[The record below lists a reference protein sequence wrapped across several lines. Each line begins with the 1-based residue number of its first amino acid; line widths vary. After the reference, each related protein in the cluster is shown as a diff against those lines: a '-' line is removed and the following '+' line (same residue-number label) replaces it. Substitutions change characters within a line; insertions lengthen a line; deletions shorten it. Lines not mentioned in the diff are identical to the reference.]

1 MTVAV
6 QTDAAALLRNQLP
19 EIIAGL
25 FFVLVGLVAFA
36 IAAIRRKSGVRL
48 LVWLGV
54 WTCMFGIEELLKT
67 SLIRDSL
74 PLGLRPPATLVLVAC
89 TYLVLVAAAFTFLE
103 LTTGTVRS
111 LLKFKLA
118 ADSAVAVFGI
128 GAFLLF
134 GSEDALLNYNGL
146 LAVIGLVLLSVV
158 VIVPALS
165 RRYLVLRHHRV
176 LTIGTLVFIAQALH
190 MNLSHT
196 FGYYSPGILSSVGF
210 AVLLLSLGYT
220 AMGMIVENE
229 HRLLSIDSELALAR
243 QLQFSIL
250 PAEVPAISKLRIAAK
265 YLPMTA
271 VAGDFY
277 QFIPVDD
284 HRVGFLIAD
293 VSGHG
298 VPAALIASMIKTAMH
313 SVDGCA
319 NEPSEV
325 LRRLGKVLSIDLKG
339 QFVSAAYLWLD
350 TETRQAKYAAAG
362 HPPLL
367 LWRGAD
373 RKLERIESNG
383 LIFGVLPEFEIPQ
396 RCLDLC
402 SGDHL
407 LLYTDGVTEPENQAG
422 EAFGDQRLEQVIRSE
437 ESSSANHLSKRL
449 VSEISAWVPSSSRQ
463 QDDITLIVIDVL

>member
-1 MTVAV
+1 MATSV
-6 QTDAAALLRNQLP
+6 QTEAAALLRDQLP
-19 EIIAGL
+19 EVIAGL
-25 FFVLVGLVAFA
+25 FFLLVGLVAFA
-36 IAAIRRKSGVRL
+36 IAAIRRKSGVKL
-48 LVWLGV
+48 LVWLGI
-54 WTCMFGIEELLKT
+54 WTVMFGAEELLKT
-67 SLIRDSL
+67 PLVRDSL
-74 PLGLRPPATLVLVAC
+74 PVWFRAPATFVFVAC
-89 TYLVLVAAAFTFLE
+89 TYLVLVAAALTFLE
-103 LTTGTVRS
+103 LTTGAVRS
-111 LLKFKLA
+111 LIKFKLA
-118 ADSAVAVFGI
+118 ADITVAVLGI

-146 LAVIGLVLLSVV
+146 LAVIGLAILSVV

-165 RRYLVLRHHRV
+165 RRYLVLRHHGV

-220 AMGMIVENE
+220 AMDMIVENE

-250 PAEVPAISKLRIAAK
+250 PAEVPTISRLRIAAK

-284 HRVGFLIAD
+284 HRIGFLVAD

-319 NEPSEV
+319 GEPSEV
-325 LRRLGKVLSIDLKG
+325 LHRLGKVLSVDLKG

-350 TETRQAKYAAAG
+350 TETRKAKYAAAG

-367 LWRGAD
+367 LWRGTD
-373 RKLERIESNG
+373 QKLERIESNG
-383 LIFGVLPEFEIPQ
+383 LIFGVLPDFDIPQ
-396 RCLDLC
+396 RSLDLC
-402 SGDHL
+402 PGDRL

-422 EAFGDQRLEQVIRSE
+422 EAFGDQRLEQVIRDEEPGSAGELSE
-437 ESSSANHLSKRL
+437 RL
-449 VSEISAWVPSSSRQ
+449 VSEIRAWVPSSSRQ
-463 QDDITLIVIDVL
+463 QDDLTLVVIDVL

>member
-1 MTVAV
+1 MVVSV
-6 QTDAAALLRNQLP
+6 QTEAATLLRDQLP

-36 IAAIRRKSGVRL
+36 IAAIRRKSGVKL
-48 LVWLGV
+48 LFWLGI
-54 WTCMFGIEELLKT
+54 WTAMFGIEELLKT
-67 SLIRDSL
+67 PLIRDSL
-74 PLGLRPPATLVLVAC
+74 PPWFRTPATFVFVSC
-89 TYLVLVAAAFTFLE
+89 TYLVLVAAALTFLE
-103 LTTGTVRS
+103 LTTGVVRS
-111 LLKFKLA
+111 LIKFKLA
-118 ADSAVAVFGI
+118 ADVTVAVFGI

-134 GSEDALLNYNGL
+134 GSEDALLSYNGL
-146 LAVIGLVLLSVV
+146 LAVIGLVMLSVV

-176 LTIGTLVFIAQALH
+176 LTIGTLMFIAQALH

-250 PAEVPAISKLRIAAK
+250 PAEVPAISRLRIAAK

-277 QFIPVDD
+277 HFIPVDD
-284 HRVGFLIAD
+284 HRVGFLVAD

-319 NEPSEV
+319 GEPSEV
-325 LRRLGKVLSIDLKG
+325 LRRLGKVLSVDLKG
-339 QFVSAAYLWLD
+339 QFVSAAYLWVD
-350 TETRQAKYAAAG
+350 TQTHKAKYAAAG

-367 LWRGAD
+367 LWRAAD

-383 LIFGVLPEFEIPQ
+383 LLFGVLPDFEIPETS
-396 RCLDLC
+396 LDLRP
-402 SGDHL
+402 GDRL
-407 LLYTDGVTEPENQAG
+407 LLYTDGVTEPENQVG
-422 EAFGDQRLEQVIRSE
+422 EAFGERRLEQVIRDERSGSARELSE
-437 ESSSANHLSKRL
+437 RL
-449 VSEISAWVPSSSRQ
+449 VSEIEAWVPKSLRQ
-463 QDDITLIVIDVL
+463 QDDITLVAIDML